1 MEREGGAV
9 ALPPG
14 LKIVEEPT
22 DLGEEQRFRSGS
34 PLPKAWML
42 AAATAGSFMASNA
55 SVASIAI
62 IAIVFWIAAIGNLV
76 TWAWLGA
83 ALRSLLGIGSR
94 MRTFNVAMGTLL
106 AATALWLVML

>member
-1 MEREGGAV
+1 
-9 ALPPG
+9 
-14 LKIVEEPT
+14 
-22 DLGEEQRFRSGS
+22 
-34 PLPKAWML
+34 ML
-42 AAATAGSFMASNA
+42 VAATAGSFMASNA

-62 IAIVFWIAAIGNLV
+62 IVIVFWIAAIGSLV

-83 ALRSLLGIGSR
+83 ALRSSLGIGSR